1 MAPGRGPVDPEPG
14 GVGARPIGWAAVD
27 AKDLR
32 DLVRFDEDGPRHEE
46 LFESEHLWSEIVCLE
61 RNQALGTIED
71 RDSDALVL
79 VVTGRVIVQVNRGR
93 KRLGQWETTLVPA
106 GSELTITNATG
117 DPAVVLLVA
126 APPPPKRAVSE

>member
-1 MAPGRGPVDPEPG
+1 
-14 GVGARPIGWAAVD
+14 VD

-46 LFESEHLWSEIVCLE
+46 LFESEHLWSEIVCVE
-61 RNQALGTIED
+61 RNQAVGTIED

-93 KRLGQWETTLVPA
+93 KRLAQWETTLVRA

>member
-1 MAPGRGPVDPEPG
+1 MAPGRGPARSERG

-32 DLVRFDEDGPRHEE
+32 DLVRFDEDGPHHEE
-46 LFESEHLWSEIVCLE
+46 LFDSEHLWSEVVCLE

-71 RDSDALVL
+71 PDSDALVL
-79 VVTGRVIVQVNRGR
+79 VVTGRVVVQVNLGR
-93 KRLGQWETTLVPA
+93 KRLEQWETTLVPA

>member
-1 MAPGRGPVDPEPG
+1 MAPGRGPARPERG
-14 GVGARPIGWAAVD
+14 GVGARPIGWAVVD

-79 VVTGRVIVQVNRGR
+79 VVTGTVIVQVNRGR

>member
-1 MAPGRGPVDPEPG
+1 MD
-14 GVGARPIGWAAVD
+14 GAAGTWVRSVGWAAVD

-126 APPPPKRAVSE
+126 APPPPERAVSE